1 MSEQKFSIKV
11 ARFEDVE
18 LATKWAEYEGWNPGL
33 HDAKFYYQVDTIG
46 FYMGYLGDEPIASI
60 SVVKYDDDFGFL
72 GFYIVKPEYRGQGY
86 GYQLWQQALTHLD
99 GCNVGLD
106 GVVDQQD
113 NYKKS
118 GFKLAHRNICF
129 VRKGGVIENIE
140 QVDAENI
147 KPLSSL
153 EFNDIKKYC
162 AAFFPADRQAFLK
175 GWITQS
181 DSVALGYVEN
191 GALKGI
197 GVIRQCAPGYK
208 IGPLFADS
216 ADIARA
222 LYLRLSGHVSENEDI
237 FLDVPQVN
245 DEAVKLAEQFAMRQ
259 CFETARMYTQT
270 QPEIQL
276 QRTYGITSFE
286 IG

>member
-33 HDAKFYYQVDTIG
+33 YDAKFYYQVDTSG

-118 GFKLAHRNICF
+118 GFKLAHRNIRF
-129 VRKGGVIENIE
+129 VRKGGVIESIE

-162 AAFFPADRQAFLK
+162 AAFFPADRHAFLK

-191 GALKGI
+191 GELIGI
-197 GVIRQCAPGYK
+197 GAIRQCASGYK

-216 ADIARA
+216 ADIASA
-222 LYLRLSGHVSENEDI
+222 LYLQLICHVSDNDDI

-259 CFETARMYTQT
+259 CFETARMYTQN

>member
-1 MSEQKFSIKV
+1 MPEQKFSIKV
-11 ARFEDVE
+11 ASFEDVE
-18 LATKWAEYEGWNPGL
+18 LATKWAKDEGWNPGL
-33 HDAKFYYQVDTIG
+33 HDAQLYYQVDTSG
-46 FYMGYLGDEPIASI
+46 FYMGYLDDEPIASI

-86 GYQLWQQALTHLD
+86 GYRLWQQALTHLD
-99 GCNVGLD
+99 GCNIGLD

-118 GFKLAHRNICF
+118 GFKLAHRNIRF
-129 VRKGGVIENIE
+129 ARKGGVIESIE
-140 QVDAENI
+140 QADADNI
-147 KPLSSL
+147 KPLSSF

-162 AAFFPADRQAFLK
+162 AAFFPADRYTFLK
-175 GWITQS
+175 DWITQS
-181 DSVALGYVEN
+181 DSVALGYAEN
-191 GALKGI
+191 GSLKGV
-197 GVIRQCAPGYK
+197 GVIRQCASGYK

-222 LYLRLSGHVSENEDI
+222 LYLQLSSHVSENEDI

-245 DEAVKLAEQFAMRQ
+245 DEAVKLAEQFAMTQ
-259 CFETARMYTQT
+259 CFETARMYTRT
-270 QPEIQL
+270 EPDIQL
-276 QRTYGITSFE
+276 QRTFGITSFE

>member
-1 MSEQKFSIKV
+1 MKKKIFSVKV
-11 ARFEDVE
+11 ASFEDVK
-18 LATKWAEYEGWNPGL
+18 LATQWAEEEGWNPGL
-33 HDAKFYYQVDTIG
+33 HDAQLYYQVDTNG

-106 GVVDQQD
+106 GVVDQQN

-118 GFKLAHRNICF
+118 GFMLAHRNIRF
-129 VRKGGVIENIE
+129 VRKGGVIESIE
-140 QVDAENI
+140 QANTDNI
-147 KPLSSL
+147 KPLSSP
-153 EFNDIKKYC
+153 EFNNVKKYC
-162 AAFFPADRQAFLK
+162 AAFFPADRNAFLK
-175 GWITQS
+175 DWIKQ
-181 DSVALGYVEN
+181 DNSVALGYLEN
-191 GALKGI
+191 GSLQGM
-197 GVIRQCAPGYK
+197 GVIRQCASGYK

-216 ADIARA
+216 AEIARA
-222 LYLRLSGHVSENEDI
+222 IYLTLSGHVSENDDI

-245 DEAVKLAEQFAMRQ
+245 NEAVKLAEQFAMTQ
-259 CFETARMYTQT
+259 CFETARMYTRT
-270 QPEIQL
+270 EPDIQL
-276 QRTYGITSFE
+276 QRTFGITSFE